1 MVASVARGVS
11 PKAGTLG
18 VQRSEHISVSG
29 AWFRV
34 HSGAKH
40 SDAIGVQAREIE
52 KEPVNAAIY
61 LGPQVKYTR
70 QGMHAQGCIGGG
82 VLARATK
89 GLHEAA
95 ALVGVLERDC
105 AHVLIIIIHVDR
117 VCVLACNVSNVST
130 T

>member
-18 VQRSEHISVSG
+18 MQRSEHISVSG

-52 KEPVNAAIY
+52 KEPINAAIF
-61 LGPQVKYTR
+61 GAASQVRAT
-70 QGMHAQGCIGGG
+70 GN
-82 VLARATK
+82 ARA
-89 GLHEAA
+89 GLH
-95 ALVGVLERDC
+95 
-105 AHVLIIIIHVDR
+105 
-117 VCVLACNVSNVST
+117 
-130 T
+130 